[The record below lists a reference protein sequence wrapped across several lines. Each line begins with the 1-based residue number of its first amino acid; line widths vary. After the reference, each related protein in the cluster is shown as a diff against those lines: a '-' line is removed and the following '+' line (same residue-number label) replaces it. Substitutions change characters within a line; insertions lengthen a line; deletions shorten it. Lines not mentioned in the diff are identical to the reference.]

1 MNTNQYAPALKHRT
15 RLKFYRSISCNNLKY
30 DGFPPIQYSKPKM
43 SLNPLKHLFQPFLS
57 LARCFSAGI
66 IAFLAISQFS
76 VLAQTSTPAAT
87 PDPAK
92 LPGSYSVVRID
103 PEGNTKQGSLK
114 LSVDGKL
121 RFRTEWTFEDSK
133 TEGLGFL
140 REDVLALVDGPV
152 GCRVLLYQAG
162 TDGILNGIWS
172 NVGSKSPQ
180 EQPGI
185 EVAES
190 SLKSDKPKLSGAFDL
205 SRREPDNGEI
215 TRGKVLISPQD
226 DYFQLFWTFGTNSYQ
241 GVGLATKE
249 RWLAATAAF
258 LPKVACNLTMFQVN
272 EDGTLEGSSIDTQ
285 KTVVNTVTAE
295 RIKDN

>member
-1 MNTNQYAPALKHRT
+1 MK
-15 RLKFYRSISCNNLKY
+15 I
-30 DGFPPIQYSKPKM
+30 
-43 SLNPLKHLFQPFLS
+43 
-57 LARCFSAGI
+57 
-66 IAFLAISQFS
+66 S
-76 VLAQTSTPAAT
+76 VLFVLILIMCANRSHAQTSTPT
-87 PDPAK
+87 PAPTSDPAK
-92 LPGSYSVVRID
+92 LPGSYSVVTID

-114 LSVDGKL
+114 LSTDGKL
-121 RFRTEWTFEDSK
+121 RFRTEWTFENSK
-133 TEGLGFL
+133 MEGLGFL
-140 REDVLALVDGPV
+140 REDVLALVDGPT
-152 GCRVLLYQAG
+152 GCRILLYQAG
-162 TDGILNGIWS
+162 TDWILNGIWS

-215 TRGKVLISPQD
+215 TRGKVVISPQD

-241 GVGLATKE
+241 GVGLAAKE
-249 RWLAATAAF
+249 RWLGAAAAF